1 MENET
6 IGDVIL
12 IGVATNQRGVEKIR
26 LMEVGR
32 G

>member
-12 IGVATNQRGVEKIR
+12 VGVATNQRGVKKIQ
-26 LMEVGR
+26 LMGVGR